1 MPIKRSEW
9 FQAKALEIP
18 SPVPGLRMYPH
29 TYEEMLQIK
38 AANKY
43 LLNVGVSE
51 FCKYGP

>member
-18 SPVPGLRMYPH
+18 SPVPDLRMCPH
-29 TYEEMLQIK
+29 TYEGMLQIK